1 MSEEAKTTDETTV
14 NESAPA
20 AEAAKKI
27 DVEATIAQYG
37 GKVDGWI
44 EKGLNLIGDHPWEK
58 WLGVANKY
66 IGTFLPALIALA
78 GVLAC
83 VTGLVSAIKYDAPFS
98 AVVSNFVILVV
109 ALFSLHLTPKA
120 LSLTRSFIEKGEAD
134 VIRPEFLYILKVVV
148 GLGGILTALYL
159 ICQFNSSALVSGL
172 VVALVAVLFTI
183 VCTRPAIIGVKPDY
197 PKNGGEEALA
207 LLIFPLKIVLTLLSL
222 IVGVSVLA
230 ALVIGVV
237 KWFSSG
243 FEAVFVFSV
252 GVMLPFLL
260 PLGVYFLML
269 LVLLTLDL
277 YRALF
282 SLPRKMDEVR
292 KAIEA
297 K

>member
-66 IGTFLPALIALA
+66 IGTFLPAAIAVA
-78 GVLAC
+78 GALAC
-83 VTGLVSAIKYDAPFS
+83 VTGLVASIKYDAPFS

-120 LSLTRSFIEKGEAD
+120 LLLTRSFIEKGEAD

-252 GVMLPFLL
+252 GVLLPFLL